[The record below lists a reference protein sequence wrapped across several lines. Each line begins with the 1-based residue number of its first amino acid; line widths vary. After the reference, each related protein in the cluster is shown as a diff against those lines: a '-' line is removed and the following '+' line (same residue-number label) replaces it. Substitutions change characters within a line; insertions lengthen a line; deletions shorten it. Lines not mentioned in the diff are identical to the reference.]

1 MPRLISKKL
10 LVYLFLFIFLGTIN
24 NKNLSELKFYRI
36 KDIKVFGLNEKENLE
51 ILNNLKFL
59 QNNNIFFIN
68 KKKISDLMNSNNLI
82 ERYFIIKKY
91 PSTIELRV
99 TETNYLALVNKEG
112 KKFFFG
118 SNGKL
123 IDAKYNK
130 KEIPIIYGN
139 FKNSEFL
146 ELKKILDFF
155 KFDFGNINNFFYFPS
170 GRWDIEMKSGILIK
184 LPRERLKESIELSLD
199 ILKSEKSDNLKILD
213 LRQNNLIIINE

>member
-1 MPRLISKKL
+1 MQQLISKKL
-10 LVYLFLFIFLGTIN
+10 FIYFFLFIFLVTIN
-24 NKNLSELKFYRI
+24 NKNLSELNFYRI
-36 KDIKVFGLNEKENLE
+36 NDIKVFGLNEEENLK

-82 ERYFIIKKY
+82 ERYSIIKKY

-99 TETNYLALVNKEG
+99 TETNYLASVNKEG

-146 ELKKILDFF
+146 ELKKILDIF
-155 KFDFGNINNFFYFPS
+155 KFDFENINNFFYFPS

>member
-1 MPRLISKKL
+1 MQQLISKKL
-10 LVYLFLFIFLGTIN
+10 FIYFFLFIFLVTIN
-24 NKNLSELKFYRI
+24 NKNLSELNFYRI
-36 KDIKVFGLNEKENLE
+36 NDIKVFGLNEKENLK

-82 ERYFIIKKY
+82 ERYSIIKKY

-99 TETNYLALVNKEG
+99 TETNYLASVNKEG

-146 ELKKILDFF
+146 ELKKILDIF
-155 KFDFGNINNFFYFPS
+155 KFDFENINNFFYFPS

-213 LRQNNLIIINE
+213 LRQKNLIIINE

>member
-1 MPRLISKKL
+1 
-10 LVYLFLFIFLGTIN
+10 
-24 NKNLSELKFYRI
+24 
-36 KDIKVFGLNEKENLE
+36 
-51 ILNNLKFL
+51 
-59 QNNNIFFIN
+59 
-68 KKKISDLMNSNNLI
+68 MNSNNLI
-82 ERYFIIKKY
+82 ERYSIIKKY

-99 TETNYLALVNKEG
+99 TETNYLASVNKEG

-123 IDAKYNK
+123 IDAKYDK

-146 ELKKILDFF
+146 ELKKILDIF
-155 KFDFGNINNFFYFPS
+155 KFDFENINNFFYFPS

-184 LPRERLKESIELSLD
+184 LPREKLKESIELSLD

-213 LRQNNLIIINE
+213 LRQKNLIIINE

>member
-1 MPRLISKKL
+1 MQQLISKKL
-10 LVYLFLFIFLGTIN
+10 FIYFFLFIFLVTIN
-24 NKNLSELKFYRI
+24 NKNLSKLNFYRI
-36 KDIKVFGLNEKENLE
+36 NDINVFGLNEEENLK
-51 ILNNLKFL
+51 IFNNLKFL

-82 ERYFIIKKY
+82 ERYSIIKKY

-99 TETNYLALVNKEG
+99 TETNYLASVNKEG

-123 IDAKYNK
+123 IDAKYDK

-146 ELKKILDFF
+146 ELKKILDIF
-155 KFDFGNINNFFYFPS
+155 KFDFENINNFFYFPS

>member
-1 MPRLISKKL
+1 MISKKL
-10 LVYLFLFIFLGTIN
+10 FIYFFLFIFLVTIN
-24 NKNLSELKFYRI
+24 NKNLSKLNFYRI
-36 KDIKVFGLNEKENLE
+36 NDINVFGLNEEENLK

-68 KKKISDLMNSNNLI
+68 KKKISDLMNSNNVI
-82 ERYFIIKKY
+82 ERYSIIKKY

-99 TETNYLALVNKEG
+99 TETNYLASVNKEG

-123 IDAKYNK
+123 IDAKYDK

-146 ELKKILDFF
+146 ELKKILDIF
-155 KFDFGNINNFFYFPS
+155 KFDFENINNFFYFPS

-213 LRQNNLIIINE
+213 LRQKNLIIINE

>member
-1 MPRLISKKL
+1 MRQLISKKL
-10 LVYLFLFIFLGTIN
+10 FLYFFLFIFLVTIN
-24 NKNLSELKFYRI
+24 NKNLSELNFYRI
-36 KDIKVFGLNEKENLE
+36 NDIKVFGLNEKENLK
-51 ILNNLKFL
+51 ILNNLKFI

-68 KKKISDLMNSNNLI
+68 KKKISELLNSNNLI
-82 ERYFIIKKY
+82 ERYSIIKKY

-123 IDAKYNK
+123 IDAKYVK

-146 ELKKILDFF
+146 ELKKILDIF
-155 KFDFGNINNFFYFPS
+155 KFDFENINNFFYFPS

-184 LPRERLKESIELSLD
+184 LPRERLNESIELSLD

>member
-1 MPRLISKKL
+1 MRQLISKKL
-10 LVYLFLFIFLGTIN
+10 FIYFFLFIFLVTIN
-24 NKNLSELKFYRI
+24 NKNLNELNFYRI
-36 KDIKVFGLNEKENLE
+36 NDIKVFGLNEEENLK
-51 ILNNLKFL
+51 ILENLKFL

-82 ERYFIIKKY
+82 ERYSIIKKY

-123 IDAKYNK
+123 IDAKYDK

-146 ELKKILDFF
+146 DLKKILDIF
-155 KFDFGNINNFFYFPS
+155 KFDFENINNFFYFPS

>member
-59 QNNNIFFIN
+59 QNKNIFFIN
-68 KKKISDLMNSNNLI
+68 KKKISELINSNNLI
-82 ERYFIIKKY
+82 EKYSIIKKY

-99 TETNYLALVNKEG
+99 TETNYLALVNKKG
-112 KKFFFG
+112 KKYLLG

-123 IDAKYNK
+123 IDEKYNK
-130 KEIPIIYGN
+130 KELPLIFGD

-146 ELKKILDFF
+146 ELKKIFDIY
-155 KFDFGNINNFFYFPS
+155 KFNIQKIKSFFYFPS

-184 LPRERLKESIELSLD
+184 LPKDRLKETIELSLD
-199 ILKSEKSDNLKILD
+199 ILKREKSDNLKILD
-213 LRQNNLIIINE
+213 LRQNGLVIINE

>member
-1 MPRLISKKL
+1 MRQLISKKL
-10 LVYLFLFIFLGTIN
+10 FIYFFLFIFLVTIN
-24 NKNLSELKFYRI
+24 NKNLNELNFYRI
-36 KDIKVFGLNEKENLE
+36 NDIKVFGLNEEENLK
-51 ILNNLKFL
+51 ILENLKFL

-82 ERYFIIKKY
+82 ERYSIIKKY

-99 TETNYLALVNKEG
+99 TETNYLASVNKEG

-146 ELKKILDFF
+146 DLKKILDIF
-155 KFDFGNINNFFYFPS
+155 KFDFENINNFFYFPS

>member
-1 MPRLISKKL
+1 MRQLISKKL
-10 LVYLFLFIFLGTIN
+10 FIYFFLFIFLVTIN
-24 NKNLSELKFYRI
+24 NKNLSELNFYRI
-36 KDIKVFGLNEKENLE
+36 NDIKVFGLNEEENLK
-51 ILNNLKFL
+51 ILENLKFL

-112 KKFFFG
+112 KKFLFG

-123 IDAKYNK
+123 INTKYNK
-130 KEIPIIYGN
+130 KDIPIIYGN

-155 KFDFGNINNFFYFPS
+155 KFDFGNISNFFYFPS

-184 LPRERLKESIELSLD
+184 LPRERLNESIELSLD

>member
-1 MPRLISKKL
+1 MRQLISKKL
-10 LVYLFLFIFLGTIN
+10 FIYFFLFIFLVTIN
-24 NKNLSELKFYRI
+24 NKNLNELNFYRI
-36 KDIKVFGLNEKENLE
+36 NDIKVFGLNEEENLK
-51 ILNNLKFL
+51 ILENLKFL

-82 ERYFIIKKY
+82 ERYSIIKKY

-146 ELKKILDFF
+146 ELKKILDIF

>member
-1 MPRLISKKL
+1 MRQLISKKL
-10 LVYLFLFIFLGTIN
+10 FLYFFLFIFLVTIN
-24 NKNLSELKFYRI
+24 NKNLSELNFYRI
-36 KDIKVFGLNEKENLE
+36 NDIKVFGLNEKENLK
-51 ILNNLKFL
+51 ILNNLKFI

-68 KKKISDLMNSNNLI
+68 KKKISELLNSNNLI
-82 ERYFIIKKY
+82 ERYSIIKKY

-99 TETNYLALVNKEG
+99 TETNYLASVNKEG

-146 ELKKILDFF
+146 ELKKILDIF

-184 LPRERLKESIELSLD
+184 LPRERLNESIELSLD

>member
-1 MPRLISKKL
+1 MRQLISKKL
-10 LVYLFLFIFLGTIN
+10 FIYFFLFIFLVTIN
-24 NKNLSELKFYRI
+24 NKNLNELNFYRI
-36 KDIKVFGLNEKENLE
+36 NDIKVFGLNEEENLK
-51 ILNNLKFL
+51 ILENLKFL

-82 ERYFIIKKY
+82 ERYSIIKKY

-146 ELKKILDFF
+146 ELKKILDIF
-155 KFDFGNINNFFYFPS
+155 KFDFENINNFFYFPS

-199 ILKSEKSDNLKILD
+199 ILKSEKYDNLKILD

>member
-1 MPRLISKKL
+1 MQQLISKKL
-10 LVYLFLFIFLGTIN
+10 FIYFFLFIFLVTIN
-24 NKNLSELKFYRI
+24 NKNLSKLNFYRI
-36 KDIKVFGLNEKENLE
+36 NDINVFGLNEEENLK
-51 ILNNLKFL
+51 IFNNLKFL

-82 ERYFIIKKY
+82 ERYSIIKKY

-99 TETNYLALVNKEG
+99 TETNYLASVNKGG

-123 IDAKYNK
+123 IDAKYDK
-130 KEIPIIYGN
+130 KEIPTIYGN

-184 LPRERLKESIELSLD
+184 LPREKLKESIELSLD

-213 LRQNNLIIINE
+213 LRQKNLIIINE

>member
-1 MPRLISKKL
+1 MRQLISKKL
-10 LVYLFLFIFLGTIN
+10 FLYFFLFIFLVTIN
-24 NKNLSELKFYRI
+24 NKNLSELNFYRI
-36 KDIKVFGLNEKENLE
+36 NDIRVFGLNEKENLK
-51 ILNNLKFL
+51 ISNNLKFL

-68 KKKISDLMNSNNLI
+68 KKKISDLMNSNNVI
-82 ERYFIIKKY
+82 ERYSIIKKY

-99 TETNYLALVNKEG
+99 TETNYLASVNKEG

-123 IDAKYNK
+123 IDAKYDK
-130 KEIPIIYGN
+130 KEIPTIYGN

-146 ELKKILDFF
+146 ELKKILDIF
-155 KFDFGNINNFFYFPS
+155 KFDFENINNFFYFPS

-184 LPRERLKESIELSLD
+184 LPREKLKESIELSLD

-213 LRQNNLIIINE
+213 LRQKNLIIINE

>member
-1 MPRLISKKL
+1 MQQLISKKL
-10 LVYLFLFIFLGTIN
+10 FIYFFLFLFLVTIN
-24 NKNLSELKFYRI
+24 NKNLSKLNFYRI
-36 KDIKVFGLNEKENLE
+36 NDINVFGLNEEENLK
-51 ILNNLKFL
+51 IFNNLKFL

-82 ERYFIIKKY
+82 ERYSIIKKY

-99 TETNYLALVNKEG
+99 TETNYLASVNKEG

-123 IDAKYNK
+123 IDAKYDK

-146 ELKKILDFF
+146 ELKKILDIF
-155 KFDFGNINNFFYFPS
+155 KFDFENINNFFYFPS

>member
-1 MPRLISKKL
+1 MQQLISKKL
-10 LVYLFLFIFLGTIN
+10 FIYFFLFIFLVTIN
-24 NKNLSELKFYRI
+24 NKNLSKLNFYRI
-36 KDIKVFGLNEKENLE
+36 NDINVFGLNEEENLK

-82 ERYFIIKKY
+82 ERYSIIKKY

-99 TETNYLALVNKEG
+99 TETNYLASVNKEG

-123 IDAKYNK
+123 IDAKYDK

-146 ELKKILDFF
+146 ELKKILDIF
-155 KFDFGNINNFFYFPS
+155 KFDFENINNFFYFPS

-213 LRQNNLIIINE
+213 LRQKNLIIINE

>member
-1 MPRLISKKL
+1 MRQLISKKL
-10 LVYLFLFIFLGTIN
+10 FLYFFLFIFLVTIN
-24 NKNLSELKFYRI
+24 NKNLSESNFYRI
-36 KDIKVFGLNEKENLE
+36 NDIKVFGLNEKENLK
-51 ILNNLKFL
+51 ISNNLKFL

-82 ERYFIIKKY
+82 ERYSIIKKY

-99 TETNYLALVNKEG
+99 TETNYLASVNKEG

-170 GRWDIEMKSGILIK
+170 GRWDIETKSGILIK
-184 LPRERLKESIELSLD
+184 LPRERLKESIELSLE

>member
-1 MPRLISKKL
+1 MRQLISKKL
-10 LVYLFLFIFLGTIN
+10 FIYFFLFIFLVTIN
-24 NKNLSELKFYRI
+24 NKNLNELNFYRI
-36 KDIKVFGLNEKENLE
+36 NDIKVFGLNEEENLK
-51 ILNNLKFL
+51 ILENLKFL

-82 ERYFIIKKY
+82 ERYSIIKKY

-99 TETNYLALVNKEG
+99 TETNYLASVNKEG

-146 ELKKILDFF
+146 ELKKILDIF
-155 KFDFGNINNFFYFPS
+155 KFDFENINNFFYFPS

>member
-1 MPRLISKKL
+1 MQQLISKKL
-10 LVYLFLFIFLGTIN
+10 FLYFFLFIFLVTIN
-24 NKNLSELKFYRI
+24 NKNLSEFNFYRI
-36 KDIKVFGLNEKENLE
+36 NDIKVFGLNEKENLK
-51 ILNNLKFL
+51 ILNNLQFL
-59 QNNNIFFIN
+59 QNKKIFLIN

-82 ERYFIIKKY
+82 ERYSIIKKY

-123 IDAKYNK
+123 IDAKYDK

-146 ELKKILDFF
+146 ELKKILDIF
-155 KFDFGNINNFFYFPS
+155 KFDFENINNFFYFPS

-199 ILKSEKSDNLKILD
+199 ILKSEKSDNLKILE
-213 LRQNNLIIINE
+213 LKKKNLIIINE

>member
-1 MPRLISKKL
+1 MRQLISKKL
-10 LVYLFLFIFLGTIN
+10 FLYFFLFIFLVTIN
-24 NKNLSELKFYRI
+24 NKNLSVLNFYRI
-36 KDIKVFGLNEKENLE
+36 NDIKVFGLNEKENLN

-82 ERYFIIKKY
+82 ERYSIIKKY

-99 TETNYLALVNKEG
+99 TETNYLASVNKGG

-123 IDAKYNK
+123 IDAKYDK

-146 ELKKILDFF
+146 ELKKILDIFE
-155 KFDFGNINNFFYFPS
+155 FDFENINNFFYFPS

-184 LPRERLKESIELSLD
+184 LPREKLKESIELSLD

>member
-1 MPRLISKKL
+1 MQQLISKKL
-10 LVYLFLFIFLGTIN
+10 FIYFFLFIFLVSIN
-24 NKNLSELKFYRI
+24 NKNLSKLNFYRI
-36 KDIKVFGLNEKENLE
+36 NDINVFGLNEEENLK

-82 ERYFIIKKY
+82 ERYSIIKKY

-155 KFDFGNINNFFYFPS
+155 KFDFGNISNFFYFPS

>member
-1 MPRLISKKL
+1 MRQLISKKL
-10 LVYLFLFIFLGTIN
+10 FLYFFLFIFLVTIN
-24 NKNLSELKFYRI
+24 NKNLSELNFYRI
-36 KDIKVFGLNEKENLE
+36 NDIRVFGLNEKENLK
-51 ILNNLKFL
+51 ISNNLKFL

-82 ERYFIIKKY
+82 ERYSIIKKY

-99 TETNYLALVNKEG
+99 TETNYLASVNKEG

-146 ELKKILDFF
+146 ELKKILDIF
-155 KFDFGNINNFFYFPS
+155 KFDFENINNFFYFPS

-184 LPRERLKESIELSLD
+184 LPREKLKESIELSLD

-213 LRQNNLIIINE
+213 LRQKNLIIINE

>member
-1 MPRLISKKL
+1 MQQLISKKL
-10 LVYLFLFIFLGTIN
+10 FIYFFLFIFLVTIN
-24 NKNLSELKFYRI
+24 NKNLSKLNFYRI
-36 KDIKVFGLNEKENLE
+36 NDINVFGLNEEENLK

-82 ERYFIIKKY
+82 ERYSIIKKY

-99 TETNYLALVNKEG
+99 TETNYLASVNKEG

-123 IDAKYNK
+123 IDAKYDK

-146 ELKKILDFF
+146 ELKKILDIF
-155 KFDFGNINNFFYFPS
+155 KFDFENINNFFYFPS

-184 LPRERLKESIELSLD
+184 LPKERLKESIELSLD

>member
-1 MPRLISKKL
+1 MQQLISKKL
-10 LVYLFLFIFLGTIN
+10 FIYFFLFIFLVTIN
-24 NKNLSELKFYRI
+24 NKNLSKLNFYRI
-36 KDIKVFGLNEKENLE
+36 NDINVFGLNEEENLK

-82 ERYFIIKKY
+82 ERYSIIKKY

-99 TETNYLALVNKEG
+99 TETNYLASVNKEG

-123 IDAKYNK
+123 IDAKYDK

-146 ELKKILDFF
+146 ELKKILDIF
-155 KFDFGNINNFFYFPS
+155 KFDFENINNFFYFPS

>member
-1 MPRLISKKL
+1 MQQLISKKL
-10 LVYLFLFIFLGTIN
+10 FIYFFLFIFLVTIN
-24 NKNLSELKFYRI
+24 NKNLSKLNFYRI
-36 KDIKVFGLNEKENLE
+36 NDINVFGLNEEENLK

-82 ERYFIIKKY
+82 ERYSIIKKY

-99 TETNYLALVNKEG
+99 TETNYLASVNKEG

-123 IDAKYNK
+123 IDAKYDK

-146 ELKKILDFF
+146 ELKKILDIFE
-155 KFDFGNINNFFYFPS
+155 FDFENINNFFYFPS

-184 LPRERLKESIELSLD
+184 LPREKLKESIELSLD

>member
-1 MPRLISKKL
+1 MPQLISKKL
-10 LVYLFLFIFLGTIN
+10 FIYFFLFIFLGTIN
-24 NKNLSELKFYRI
+24 NKNLNELNFYRI
-36 KDIKVFGLNEKENLE
+36 NDIKVFGLNEKENLK

-68 KKKISDLMNSNNLI
+68 KKKISELMNSNNLI
-82 ERYFIIKKY
+82 ERYSVVKKY

-99 TETNYLALVNKEG
+99 TKTNYLASVNKKG
-112 KKFFFG
+112 KKYFFG

-130 KEIPIIYGN
+130 KELPVIYGN

-146 ELKKILDFF
+146 ELKKILDILE
-155 KFDFGNINNFFYFPS
+155 FDIGNIKNFFYFPS

-184 LPRERLKESIELSLD
+184 LPRDKLKDTIELSLD
-199 ILKSEKSDNLKILD
+199 ILKRKESGNIKILD
-213 LRQNNLIIINE
+213 LRQNDLVIVNE

>member
-1 MPRLISKKL
+1 MRQLVSKKL
-10 LVYLFLFIFLGTIN
+10 FLYFFLFIFLVTIN
-24 NKNLSELKFYRI
+24 NKNLSELNFYRI
-36 KDIKVFGLNEKENLE
+36 NDIRVFGLNEKENLK
-51 ILNNLKFL
+51 ITNNLKFL
-59 QNNNIFFIN
+59 QKNNIFFIN

-82 ERYFIIKKY
+82 ERYSIIKKY

-99 TETNYLALVNKEG
+99 TETNYLASVNKEG

-123 IDAKYNK
+123 IDAKYDK

-184 LPRERLKESIELSLD
+184 LPREKLKESIELSLD

>member
-1 MPRLISKKL
+1 MQQLISKKL
-10 LVYLFLFIFLGTIN
+10 FIYFFLFIFLVTIN
-24 NKNLSELKFYRI
+24 NKNLSELNFYRI
-36 KDIKVFGLNEKENLE
+36 NDIKVFGLNEEENLK

-82 ERYFIIKKY
+82 ERYSIIKKY

-99 TETNYLALVNKEG
+99 TETSYLASVNKEG

-123 IDAKYNK
+123 IDAKYDK

-146 ELKKILDFF
+146 DLKKILDFF

-213 LRQNNLIIINE
+213 LRQKNLIIINE

>member
-1 MPRLISKKL
+1 MQQLISKKL
-10 LVYLFLFIFLGTIN
+10 FIYFFLFLFLVTIN
-24 NKNLSELKFYRI
+24 NKNLSKLNFYRI
-36 KDIKVFGLNEKENLE
+36 NDINVFGLNEEENLK
-51 ILNNLKFL
+51 IFNNLKFL

-82 ERYFIIKKY
+82 ERYSIIKKY

-99 TETNYLALVNKEG
+99 TETNYLASVNKEG

-123 IDAKYNK
+123 IDAKYDK

-146 ELKKILDFF
+146 ELKKILDIF
-155 KFDFGNINNFFYFPS
+155 KFDFENINNFFYFPS

-184 LPRERLKESIELSLD
+184 LPREKLKESIELSLD

-213 LRQNNLIIINE
+213 LRQKNLIIINE

>member
-1 MPRLISKKL
+1 MQQLISKKL
-10 LVYLFLFIFLGTIN
+10 FIYFFLFIFLVTIN
-24 NKNLSELKFYRI
+24 NKNLSKLNFYRI
-36 KDIKVFGLNEKENLE
+36 NDINVFGLNEEENLK

-82 ERYFIIKKY
+82 ERYSIIKKY

-99 TETNYLALVNKEG
+99 TETNYLASVNKEG

-123 IDAKYNK
+123 IDAKYDK

-146 ELKKILDFF
+146 ELKKILDIF
-155 KFDFGNINNFFYFPS
+155 KFDFENINNFFYFPS

-184 LPRERLKESIELSLD
+184 LPKERLKESIELSLD

-213 LRQNNLIIINE
+213 LRQKNLIIINE

>member
-1 MPRLISKKL
+1 MRQLISKKL
-10 LVYLFLFIFLGTIN
+10 FIYFFLFIFLVTIN
-24 NKNLSELKFYRI
+24 NKNLNELNFYRI
-36 KDIKVFGLNEKENLE
+36 NDIKVFGLNEEENLK
-51 ILNNLKFL
+51 ILENLKFL

-82 ERYFIIKKY
+82 ERYSIIKKY